1 MLLHC
6 LAAGEG
12 RLEKTIGGNL
22 GGFED
27 QEKGFQSDTKR
38 NNLMPAAAPGGSDR
52 PRPHFQKKKIAE
64 GLTDPRH
71 WVL

>member
-12 RLEKTIGGNL
+12 RLEETTGGNL

-38 NNLMPAAAPGGSDR
+38 NNLMLHLVALIDQDPIFKR
-52 PRPHFQKKKIAE
+52 KKITK
-64 GLTDPRH
+64 GITD
-71 WVL
+71 